1 MAIKRLT
8 IPHIFGGR
16 AASQYFADEGSFDA
30 SVAVDPDLPII
41 STDTRTSGFAVP
53 VGYAVFS
60 GANVTSHVVS
70 IINNPKNTLT
80 YVVLSNG
87 RLISYNSSL
96 ASETL
101 IGTCAGGTA
110 SSAFYYNNYIY
121 ILGTGA
127 STDDVSRYGP
137 LNNSPTLADNVWK
150 GATLG
155 SQTALTNTTYPT
167 LRSVS
172 IPNHVGT
179 VHGDGTAYF
188 TDFKDGQGL
197 IHKISTIKG
206 TDEGDTNG
214 TVVPSLY
221 NALDLPFGF
230 YPTDIESYGT
240 SLLITGISTTDTTI
254 NQGRASFIL
263 WDPTDTISFYLGPVL
278 LPDPLCTAALNANG
292 IMYLFSG
299 NASNGV
305 RVSKYL
311 GGESVSDIAYL
322 EEGMP
327 PFAPAVDALGNRI
340 VWGGFTSYP
349 TTGSAVWAYGSKD
362 NRLPAGIQHIAKGS
376 GAGTTPI
383 VTALKFVQQ
392 SSNVTPK
399 VVLASRDGTGSQIDQ
414 YSTTATLT
422 SRMRWM
428 FNVGGGFEIH
438 KLKLRFAGAVAT
450 NTSITPTLYFDDYSS
465 SVALTAV
472 NTTNYTASQRKIIYR
487 GAEMKNCRGKN
498 NFALELAWGSSNPL
512 PVAFPIEI
520 EIDVKDDEKTE

>member
-16 AASQYFADEGSFDA
+16 SASQYFAEEGSFDA

-60 GANVTSHVVS
+60 GANVTSHPVA

-87 RLISYNSSL
+87 RLISYSSAL
-96 ASETL
+96 GSETL
-101 IGTCAGGTA
+101 IGTVTGGA
-110 SSAFYYNNYIY
+110 AISATYYNNYVY
-121 ILGTGA
+121 IFTP
-127 STDDVSRYGP
+127 TNVSRYGP
-137 LNNSPTLADNVWK
+137 LNNSPSLVDSVWT

-179 VHGDGTAYF
+179 VHGDGTLYF
-188 TDFKDGQGL
+188 TDFINGQGL
-197 IHKISTIKG
+197 IHKISTIKV

-254 NQGRASFIL
+254 NQGRASFVL
-263 WDPTDTISFYLGPVL
+263 WDPTDTISFYLGPVP

-292 IMYLFSG
+292 VMYLFSG

-327 PFAPAVDALGNRI
+327 PFAGAVDALGNRI
-340 VWGGFTSYP
+340 VWGGFTAYP

-362 NRLPAGIQHIAKGS
+362 NRLPPGIQHIAKGS

-414 YSTTATLT
+414 YSATATLT
-422 SRMRWM
+422 SRLRWV
-428 FNVGGGFEIH
+428 FNIGGEFEIH

-450 NTSITPTLYFDDYSS
+450 NTSITPTIYLDDYSS

-472 NTTNYTASQRKIIYR
+472 NTTNYTASERKIIYR
-487 GAEMKNCRGKN
+487 GAEMKNCTGKN
-498 NFALELAWGSSNPL
+498 NFALELAWGSTNPL
-512 PVAFPIEI
+512 PVAFPIEL
-520 EIDVKDDEKTE
+520 EIDVKEDEKTK